1 MVFSSTTFL
10 FVFLPITLV
19 IYYLPLFEKGSDLQT
34 KARNLILCAA
44 SLFFY
49 AWGEPVYVFLMLI
62 SIYLNFN
69 IGLDIDRHKDSQ
81 LHKKLILIYAVIIN
95 LAILG
100 FFKYYDFAV
109 QTINS
114 LLSLEIATK
123 QLTLPIGISFYT
135 FQIISYI
142 ADVYRGKSTVQKK
155 LTNFACY
162 VSLFPQLIAGPIVQY
177 NQIEKQLQTRSVNT
191 EKLCAGII
199 FFIRGLGKK
208 VIFANMVGSLYT
220 QLMLTDIS
228 EMSIIRAWLAI
239 FCYTLQIY
247 FDFSGYSDMAIGLG
261 KMFGFSFMQNFNFP
275 YTATSITDFWS
286 RWHISLSLW
295 FKNYV
300 YIPIGGNRKGT
311 ARTILNLLIV
321 WTLTGLWH
329 GASWNFVAWGMYFAV
344 LLILEKFVL
353 ANILQK
359 TPAFLRYISTMV
371 LVMLGWVLFSSESLY
386 SALEFIKTL
395 FGLNGNTLLG
405 TNDIYYITTNFFALI
420 IMSLSSINFFSK
432 LPRVKKLNLNLS
444 LQFIGYLVI
453 FALCILFLIS
463 ETYNPFLYFRF

>member
-19 IYYLPLFEKGSDLQT
+19 IYYLPIFKKGSDIQI
-34 KARNLILCAA
+34 KARNIILCAA

-62 SIYLNFN
+62 SIYFNFN
-69 IGLDIDRHKDSQ
+69 IGLDIDKHRDSCK
-81 LHKKLILIYAVIIN
+81 HKKLILFYAIIIN
-95 LAILG
+95 LGILG

-109 QTINS
+109 ETINS
-114 LLSLEIATK
+114 IFSLEIQTK
-123 QLTLPIGISFYT
+123 ELVLPIGISFYT

-142 ADVYRGKSTVQKK
+142 VDVYRGKSAVQKK
-155 LTNFACY
+155 LINFTCY

-177 NQIEKQLQTRSVNT
+177 NQIEKQLQNRSVNT

-199 FFIRGLGKK
+199 FFTRGLCKK
-208 VIFANMVGSLYT
+208 VIFANFVGSLYT
-220 QLMLTDIS
+220 QLMLTEVS
-228 EMSIIRAWLAI
+228 ELSVVRAWFAI
-239 FCYTLQIY
+239 FCYSLQIY

-261 KMFGFSFMQNFNFP
+261 RMFGFSFMQNFNFP
-275 YTATSITDFWS
+275 YTSTSITDFWS

-300 YIPIGGNRKGT
+300 YIPLGGNRKST
-311 ARTILNLLIV
+311 KKTILNLLIV

-344 LLILEKFVL
+344 LLILEKFVFAKL
-353 ANILQK
+353 LEKI
-359 TPAFLRYISTMV
+359 PAILRYVPTMI
-371 LVMLGWVLFSSESLY
+371 LVMFGWVLFSSETLSGAVSFIY
-386 SALEFIKTL
+386 SM
-395 FGLNGNTLLG
+395 FGLNGNSLIG
-405 TNDIYYITTNFFALI
+405 SNDIYYLTTNFFPIA
-420 IMSLSSINFFSK
+420 IMSLSAVNFYAK
-432 LPRVKKLNLNLS
+432 LPRITKLNLNLS
-444 LQFIGYLVI
+444 LQFIGYLLAFVI
-453 FALCILFLIS
+453 CIIFLIS